1 MNSAGWLG
9 IIFGILV
16 SVWANKRGYAWW
28 AYILASPIVGVIA
41 LGILPNLNEPGKE
54 YTDKEELVRKGNMTG
69 LWISGLTIGF
79 LTLAGVL
86 SN

>member
-1 MNSAGWLG
+1 MNSAGWFG
-9 IIFGILV
+9 IIF
-16 SVWANKRGYAWW
+16 
-28 AYILASPIVGVIA
+28 
-41 LGILPNLNEPGKE
+41 GILPNLNEPGKE